1 MRAVRSYSAPET
13 KDLDRVRLAA
23 GWRSLDGRS
32 TLIDTRLVRAELAR
46 LRAPRPATE
55 IHTARVTRSTLSGRS

>member
-1 MRAVRSYSAPET
+1 VRSYLAPET
-13 KDLDRVRLAA
+13 KHLDRARPSS

-55 IHTARVTRSTLSGRS
+55 IHAARITRSTLSGRS

>member
-1 MRAVRSYSAPET
+1 MRAVRSYVAPEA
-13 KDLDRVRLAA
+13 KEVRLRRAS
-23 GWRSLDGRS
+23 GWRTLDGRS

-55 IHTARVTRSTLSGRS
+55 IHAARITRSTLTGRS

>member
-1 MRAVRSYSAPET
+1 MRPVRSYVAPEANDVRSRRT
-13 KDLDRVRLAA
+13 GAWRPLDA
-23 GWRSLDGRS
+23 RS

-55 IHTARVTRSTLSGRS
+55 IHAARITRSTLTGRS

>member
-13 KDLDRVRLAA
+13 KDLNRLRPST
-23 GWRSLDGRS
+23 GWHSLDGRS
-32 TLIDTRLVRAELAR
+32 TLIDTRLVRAEFAR

-55 IHTARVTRSTLSGRS
+55 IHAARAMRSTLSGRS